1 MQDLAAAC
9 EGSFRATGFGSS
21 VVFDLKS
28 KEHRAV
34 AIGEDWQS
42 GTAPYGAGVGEANE
56 FDLRPL
62 AALALS

>member
-34 AIGEDWQS
+34 AEDCKAS
-42 GTAPYGAGVGEANE
+42 DIRDPCAGTGSRRSTHRASTSSVET
-56 FDLRPL
+56 
-62 AALALS
+62 

>member
-1 MQDLAAAC
+1 VQ
-9 EGSFRATGFGSS
+9 GSVRATGFGSS

-42 GTAPYGAGVGEANE
+42 VTHCHSVNLVRVLYLYPLPDAPTPPIG
-56 FDLRPL
+56 P
-62 AALALS
+62 

>member
-42 GTAPYGAGVGEANE
+42 IRHPGSLGGHRIAPLDAPGV
-56 FDLRPL
+56 DVVR
-62 AALALS
+62 